1 MQVEG
6 IEAYPWATWMTWD
19 LEEHIG
25 CLGWAG
31 TWFGDAE
38 ARDLAVRDLHGLTEW
53 PCYRQHP
60 IPDLSSGHAMRTMWT
75 AFKEWDWLPD
85 DLKSQMEGAFER
97 HIDDALPLSEEMHG
111 RFETVEDIL
120 NLAESHTVLHNI
132 PFIGTVGP
140 WPHPPSLTH
149 PRPNCSTGSRSSCY
163 RCWGCGNKGTR
174 NASATMGTSWIS
186 LLPGWVSP
194 LNKTGWMS

>member
-53 PCYRQHP
+53 PC
-60 IPDLSSGHAMRTMWT
+60 
-75 AFKEWDWLPD
+75 
-85 DLKSQMEGAFER
+85 
-97 HIDDALPLSEEMHG
+97 
-111 RFETVEDIL
+111 
-120 NLAESHTVLHNI
+120 
-132 PFIGTVGP
+132 
-140 WPHPPSLTH
+140 
-149 PRPNCSTGSRSSCY
+149 
-163 RCWGCGNKGTR
+163 
-174 NASATMGTSWIS
+174 
-186 LLPGWVSP
+186 
-194 LNKTGWMS
+194 